1 MSFLSVLKSVGK
13 DLGHVGSWIEEAAK
27 VAAPIVTAV
36 DPPLGA
42 IITGVE
48 SVIATLESASSTPPT
63 AASIQAIVEAV
74 STIETIKA
82 QASSSAAKSQASS
95 AGSPPKT

>member
-63 AASIQAIVEAV
+63 EASIQAIVEAV

-82 QASSSAAKSQASS
+82 QASSAAKSQASS

>member
-13 DLGHVGSWIEEAAK
+13 DLGHVGTWIEEAAK
-27 VAAPIVTAV
+27 VAAPVVTAI

-48 SVIATLESASSTPPT
+48 TVISTLESTSSTPPT
-63 AASIQAIVEAV
+63 AASIQAIVQAV
-74 STIETIKA
+74 TTIETIK
-82 QASSSAAKSQASS
+82 SQAT
-95 AGSPPKT
+95 AVKT